1 MSAMEYGQICM
12 QLTLLFFSSLWAR
25 AKDSQMLRVLKY
37 LATDGTTQL
46 KLSSSFKQHS
56 TTQLMLSSNSHYS
69 TKLPEY

>member
-1 MSAMEYGQICM
+1 MDSSSQI
-12 QLTLLFFSSLWAR
+12 LI
-25 AKDSQMLRVLKY
+25 VLKY

-69 TKLPEY
+69 IKLLEYSVLESSPN